1 MKAARTILYIIAGIL
16 IVLSFLFIL
25 GAFSP
30 SGSTS
35 WLVVGIVGL
44 AIAFVAIIIGARIG
58 AKAAGTTQNISLNVD
73 LPGNV
78 KMDAIKCQ
86 SCGSPLASDDIK
98 MIQGAPVVTCHSC
111 GTTYQ
116 LTEEPKW

>member
-1 MKAARTILYIIAGIL
+1 MKAARTILNIVAGIL

-35 WLVVGIVGL
+35 WLIVGIVGFV
-44 AIAFVAIIIGARIG
+44 IAFVAIILGARIG

-86 SCGSPLASDDIK
+86 SCGSPLAADDIK

>member
-1 MKAARTILYIIAGIL
+1 MKAASTILYIVAGIL

-35 WLVVGIVGL
+35 WLIVGIVGFV
-44 AIAFVAIIIGARIG
+44 IAFVAIILGARIG

-86 SCGSPLASDDIK
+86 SCGSPLAADDIK

>member
-1 MKAARTILYIIAGIL
+1 MKAARTILYIVAGIL

-30 SGSTS
+30 TGSTS

-44 AIAFVAIIIGARIG
+44 IIAFVFIIVGARIG

-73 LPGNV
+73 LPGNM

-86 SCGSPLASDDIK
+86 SCGAPLAADDIK

>member
-44 AIAFVAIIIGARIG
+44 AIAFVAIIIGAHIG

-86 SCGSPLASDDIK
+86 SCGSPLAADDIK

>member
-1 MKAARTILYIIAGIL
+1 MKAARTILYIVAGIL

-44 AIAFVAIIIGARIG
+44 AIAFIFIIIGARIG

-73 LPGNV
+73 LPGNM

-86 SCGSPLASDDIK
+86 SCGAPLAADDIK
-98 MIQGAPVVTCHSC
+98 MIQARPLSPATAAGLPTN
-111 GTTYQ
+111 
-116 LTEEPKW
+116 

>member
-1 MKAARTILYIIAGIL
+1 MKAARTILYIVAGIL

-30 SGSTS
+30 TGSTS

-44 AIAFVAIIIGARIG
+44 AIAFIFIIIGARIG
-58 AKAAGTTQNISLNVD
+58 AKAASTTQNISLNVD

-86 SCGSPLASDDIK
+86 SCGAPLAADDIK

-116 LTEEPKW
+116 LTEDPKW

>member
-1 MKAARTILYIIAGIL
+1 MKAARTILYIVAGIL

-35 WLVVGIVGL
+35 WLLVGL
-44 AIAFVAIIIGARIG
+44 GGLAVAFVFIIIGARLG
-58 AKAAGTTQNISLNVD
+58 AKAAGTTQNISVKVD
-73 LPGNV
+73 LPGNM

-86 SCGSPLASDDIK
+86 SCGAPLAADDIK
-98 MIQGAPVVTCHSC
+98 MVQGAPVVTCHSC

>member
-1 MKAARTILYIIAGIL
+1 MKAARTILYIVAGIL

-44 AIAFVAIIIGARIG
+44 AIAFIFIIIGARIG
-58 AKAAGTTQNISLNVD
+58 AKAASTTQNISLNVD

-86 SCGSPLASDDIK
+86 SCGAPLAADDIK

>member
-1 MKAARTILYIIAGIL
+1 MKAARTILYIVAGIL

-30 SGSTS
+30 TGSTS

-44 AIAFVAIIIGARIG
+44 AIAFIFIIIGARIG
-58 AKAAGTTQNISLNVD
+58 AKAASTTQNISLNVD

-86 SCGSPLASDDIK
+86 SCGAPLAADDIK

>member
-1 MKAARTILYIIAGIL
+1 MKAARTILYIVAGIL
-16 IVLSFLFIL
+16 IIFSFLFIL

-35 WLVVGIVGL
+35 WLVVGIIGL
-44 AIAFVAIIIGARIG
+44 AIAFVFIIIGARIG
-58 AKAAGTTQNISLNVD
+58 AKAAGTTQNISVNVD

-86 SCGSPLASDDIK
+86 SCGSPLAADDIK
-98 MIQGAPVVTCHSC
+98 MVQGAPVVTCHSC
-111 GTTYQ
+111 GTIYQ

>member
-1 MKAARTILYIIAGIL
+1 MKAARTILYIVAGIL

-35 WLVVGIVGL
+35 WLIVGIVGL
-44 AIAFVAIIIGARIG
+44 VIAFVAIILGARIG

-86 SCGSPLASDDIK
+86 SCGSPLAAYDIK

>member
-1 MKAARTILYIIAGIL
+1 MKAARTILYIVAGIL

-30 SGSTS
+30 TGSTS

-44 AIAFVAIIIGARIG
+44 AIAFIFIIIGARIG

-78 KMDAIKCQ
+78 KMDAIKCM
-86 SCGSPLASDDIK
+86 SCGSPLAADDIK